1 MGDTEHMRALRI
13 LLVIAVVL
21 GGLFVVADRV
31 AVNMAESEAAER
43 IKVQEGTADS
53 TDVSIKGFPFLTQAM
68 SKQFDEVEIKLTGIE
83 TRAAGRPVRIDEMT
97 ADLFDVRVGE
107 GYANAEAARAEGTAR
122 ITYEDL
128 TRAADDGVTVAYGQN
143 GKVKVT
149 GSVTLPL
156 FGKITRSVVST
167 VSIVDGDTI
176 RVRADRVPG
185 EGIPGLEGEIRKKT
199 DFDRKLGGLPAG
211 LTLEKVEATPDGVVI
226 TVTGKDVELA
236 G

>member
-1 MGDTEHMRALRI
+1 MRALRI

-21 GGLFVVADRV
+21 GGLFVVADRI
-31 AVNMAESEAAER
+31 AVGMAESQAADR

-53 TDVSIKGFPFLTQAM
+53 TDVSIKGFPYLTQAL
-68 SKQFDEVEIKLTGIE
+68 SKEFDEVEIRLTGIE
-83 TRAAGRPVRIDEMT
+83 TRAAGRPVRINEMT
-97 ADLFDVRVGE
+97 ADLFDVRVGD
-107 GYANAEAARAEGTAR
+107 GYSTATAARAEGTAR

-128 TRAADDGVTVAYGQN
+128 TNAADDGVTVGYGQN

-156 FGKITRSVVST
+156 FGKITRSVVSS
-167 VSIVDGDTI
+167 VSIVGGDTI
-176 RVRADRVPG
+176 RVRADKVPG

-211 LTLEKVEATPDGVVI
+211 LTLDKVQATPEGVVL
-226 TVTGKDVELA
+226 TVTGKDVSLA

>member
-1 MGDTEHMRALRI
+1 MRALRI
-13 LLVIAVVL
+13 LLVVAVVL
-21 GGLFVVADRV
+21 GALFVVADRI

-43 IKVQEGTADS
+43 IKVQKGTADS
-53 TDVSIKGFPFLTQAM
+53 TDVSVKGFPFLTQAM
-68 SKQFDEVEIKLTGIE
+68 DREFDEVEIRLTGIE
-83 TRAAGRPVRIDEMT
+83 TSAAGRPVRIDEMT

-107 GYANAEAARAEGTAR
+107 GYATATAARAEGTAR

-128 TRAADDGVTVAYGQN
+128 TKAADDDVTVTYGQN

-167 VSIVDGDTI
+167 VTIVGGDTI
-176 RVRADRVPG
+176 RVRADKVPG

-199 DFDRKLGGLPAG
+199 DFDRKLGGLPVG
-211 LTLEKVEATPDGVVI
+211 LTLEKVEATPEGVVI
-226 TVTGKDVELA
+226 MVTGKDVELA

>member
-1 MGDTEHMRALRI
+1 MRALRM

-31 AVNMAESEAAER
+31 AVNMAESEAADR

-211 LTLEKVEATPDGVVI
+211 LTLQKVEATPEGVVI

>member
-1 MGDTEHMRALRI
+1 MRALRM

-31 AVNMAESEAAER
+31 AVNMAESEAADR

-83 TRAAGRPVRIDEMT
+83 TRAAGRPVRIEEMT

-122 ITYEDL
+122 IIYEDL

-211 LTLEKVEATPDGVVI
+211 LTLQKVEATPDGVVI

>member
-1 MGDTEHMRALRI
+1 MRALRI

-21 GGLFVVADRV
+21 GGLFVVADRI
-31 AVNMAESEAAER
+31 AVNMAESEASDR
-43 IKVQEGTADS
+43 IKVQEGSADS
-53 TDVSIKGFPFLTQAM
+53 TDVSIKGFPFLTQAL
-68 SKQFDEVEIKLTGIE
+68 SKEFDEVEIKLTGIE

-107 GYANAEAARAEGTAR
+107 GYSTATAERAEGTAR
-122 ITYEDL
+122 ITYADL
-128 TRAADDGVTVAYGQN
+128 TKAADDDVTVAYGEN

-156 FGKITRSVVST
+156 LGKITRSVVST
-167 VSIVDGDTI
+167 VSIVGGDTI
-176 RVRADRVPG
+176 RVRAVKVPG

-211 LTLEKVEATPDGVVI
+211 LMLEKVEATPEGVAI
-226 TVTGKDVELA
+226 TVTGKDVSLA

>member
-1 MGDTEHMRALRI
+1 MRALRI
-13 LLVIAVVL
+13 LTVIVVVL
-21 GGLFVVADRV
+21 GALFVAVDRI

-68 SKQFDEVEIKLTGIE
+68 DKTFDEVTISLTGIE
-83 TRAAGRPVRIDEMT
+83 TRAAGRPVRIEEMT
-97 ADLFDVRVGE
+97 ADLFDVRVSD
-107 GYANAEAARAEGTAR
+107 GYSSATAARAEGTAR
-122 ITYEDL
+122 ISYADL
-128 TRAADDGVTVAYGQN
+128 TEAADDGVSVAYGQN

-149 GSVTLPL
+149 GSVTLPV

-176 RVRADRVPG
+176 RVRADKVPG
-185 EGIPGLEGEIRKKT
+185 EGIPGLEGEVRQKT
-199 DFDRKLGGLPAG
+199 DFDRKLGGLPEG
-211 LTLEKVEATPDGVVI
+211 LELTKVEAGPDGVVI
-226 TVTGKDVELA
+226 TVTGKDVRLA

>member
-1 MGDTEHMRALRI
+1 MRALRI
-13 LLVIAVVL
+13 LIVIAVVL
-21 GGLFVVADRV
+21 GGLFVAADRI
-31 AVNMAESEAAER
+31 AVNVAESEAAER

-53 TDVSIKGFPFLTQAM
+53 TAVSIKGFPFLTQAID
-68 SKQFDEVEIKLTGIE
+68 QEFDEVEIRLGGIR
-83 TRAAGRPVRIDEMT
+83 TSAAGRPVRIEEMT

-107 GYANAEAARAEGTAR
+107 GYSSATAARAAGTAR
-122 ITYEDL
+122 ISYADL
-128 TRAADDGVTVAYGQN
+128 TEAADDGVTVAYGQN

-176 RVRADRVPG
+176 RVRADKVPG

-211 LTLEKVEATPDGVVI
+211 LKLEKVEAGPDGVVI
-226 TVTGKDVELA
+226 TVTGKDVRLA

>member
-1 MGDTEHMRALRI
+1 MRALRM

-31 AVNMAESEAAER
+31 AVNMAESEAADR

-211 LTLEKVEATPDGVVI
+211 LTLQKVEATPDGVVI

>member
-1 MGDTEHMRALRI
+1 MRALRI